1 MVENTFDYS
10 YDQKVI
16 LQKCHLK
23 LLKKLTADLFNQKQI
38 FQNINLLNQTIIKF
52 IYDIYLVADFSVTTD
67 VFKLADL
74 CGQFKVVDIF
84 IYFSLSYVVT
94 DLLKSSV
101 SFEVV
106 RVLRQICLS
115 VVDINFYDRYVYPI

>member
-1 MVENTFDYS
+1 M
-10 YDQKVI
+10 
-16 LQKCHLK
+16 
-23 LLKKLTADLFNQKQI
+23 
-38 FQNINLLNQTIIKF
+38 
-52 IYDIYLVADFSVTTD
+52 YLVADFSVTTD

-74 CGQFKVVDIF
+74 FGRFKIVDRF

-101 SFEVV
+101 FFEVV

-115 VVDINFYDRYVYPI
+115 VIYINFYDRYVYPI